1 MPSHDLSSPP
11 APGQSTCRSC
21 WLAAPGLLWMGL
33 FFLVPLALVFAISFA
48 SRGTYGGIVWE
59 FTAANYLD
67 LWHPLYGKILGQ
79 SLWYASL
86 TTAICFV
93 LGFPLAYMIARSP
106 ARWQPV
112 LLLLVMLPFWTN
124 FLVRTYAWMIVLRQD
139 GLVNG
144 LLRAL
149 GIVDAPLELL
159 YTPTAVVIGLVYGYL
174 PFMVLPLYVAVER
187 LDPRLVEAAW
197 DLYASRWAIFTRV
210 VVPLTMPGIVGGC
223 VLVFIPSIGSFI
235 TPDLLGGARS
245 MMIGNLIQHEYL
257 VVRDWPLGSAV
268 SFVLMAI
275 VMAAVALYYRHAA
288 RTAGPLEGT
297 MRRGSTGLSLVS
309 GLAMLF
315 LYGPI
320 LVLVLYSFN
329 AAHLSM
335 AWRGTTLKWYAALWQ
350 DEALLAAT
358 ANSLLIAVISTIGAT
373 LLGGLMA
380 LGMERMP
387 LRRQQIIE
395 GGLVLPLVIPEVM
408 MGVALMLLFVM
419 LKMPLGLTTVILGHI
434 VFNIPLVTIMIR
446 TRLRK
451 LDPALREAAADLGAD
466 SWQVFRHV
474 TLPLLRP
481 AIWGAVLVAFTVSL
495 DDFLVTFFTAG
506 PGATTLPLKVYSMI
520 KSGVTPEI
528 NALSA
533 LLLLISMACVALS
546 LHLQRREV

>member
-11 APGQSTCRSC
+11 EPGQSSCRSC

-33 FFLVPLALVFAISFA
+33 FFLAPLALVFAISFA

-67 LWHPLYGKILGQ
+67 LWHPLYGRILGQ

-86 TTAICFV
+86 TTAICFS

-144 LLRAL
+144 LLLAL

-187 LDPRLVEAAW
+187 LDPLLVEAGLGSVRLALGGFHAGGGAPHHAGHRRRLCPGFYPV
-197 DLYASRWAIFTRV
+197 DRLIHHAGSVGRREKYDDRQSHSTRV
-210 VVPLTMPGIVGGC
+210 FSRAGLAAGIGG
-223 VLVFIPSIGSFI
+223 VLCADG
-235 TPDLLGGARS
+235 DRHGRGGAVLPPCRADS
-245 MMIGNLIQHEYL
+245 
-257 VVRDWPLGSAV
+257 RAV
-268 SFVLMAI
+268 
-275 VMAAVALYYRHAA
+275 
-288 RTAGPLEGT
+288 GGT
-297 MRRGSTGLSLVS
+297 MRRGSTGLTLVS

-335 AWRGTTLKWYAALWQ
+335 AWRGTTLKWYAALWH

-358 ANSLLIAVISTIGAT
+358 VNSLLIAVISTIGAT

-387 LRRQQIIE
+387 LRRQQLIE

-419 LKMPLGLTTVILGHI
+419 VKMPLGLTTVMLGHI

-446 TRLRK
+446 ARLRK

-533 LLLLISMACVALS
+533 LLLVISMACVAVS